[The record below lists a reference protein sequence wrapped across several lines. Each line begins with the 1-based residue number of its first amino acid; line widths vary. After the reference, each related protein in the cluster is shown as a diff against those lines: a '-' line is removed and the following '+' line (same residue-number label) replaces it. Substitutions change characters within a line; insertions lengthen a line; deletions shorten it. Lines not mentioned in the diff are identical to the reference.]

1 MGYKLE
7 AWFLRSSSPG
17 ALASFV
23 AILGQELEQCQAKNQ
38 EDQDFNTERTENAEN
53 NVLHGLR
60 ASVSS
65 VVSVFQ
71 FSWVFWL

>member
-23 AILGQELEQCQAKNQ
+23 AILGQELWESQGKNGIGSW
-38 EDQDFNTERTENAEN
+38 F
-53 NVLHGLR
+53 
-60 ASVSS
+60 
-65 VVSVFQ
+65 VVSGLK
-71 FSWVFWL
+71 SKA